1 VLVRTRL
8 EISGI
13 SGDGALATD
22 RVSATPAGA
31 CVGVLAGEIETVA
44 ESAVASLIGYTFFVN
59 GRTTVVEPKG
69 MVNALQ

>member
-31 CVGVLAGEIETVA
+31 YVGVL
-44 ESAVASLIGYTFFVN
+44 SAVASLIGYTIFVH